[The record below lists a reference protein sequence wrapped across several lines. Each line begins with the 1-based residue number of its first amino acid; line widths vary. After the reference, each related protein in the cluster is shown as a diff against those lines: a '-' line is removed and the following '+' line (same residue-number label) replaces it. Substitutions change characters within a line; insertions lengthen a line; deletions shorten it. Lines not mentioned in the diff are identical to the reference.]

1 MVQLLEATD
10 AQSAEQAPLLNNAGI
25 LDGRGQRYVSIA
37 QLSPNSS
44 RELADSNR
52 NGTTAIKS
60 TTGPASDEESQNREE
75 VEEGI
80 GRRHVVR
87 IISVLLIGIFV
98 ANADGSILLATYPVL
113 GSEFNDLEN
122 SSWLI
127 TSFALAG
134 AATQTLYGKLSDI
147 YGRKTLVIAA
157 YVIFVAG
164 CAIVGVGQTMWQVVL
179 GRVISGAG
187 ASGMAGLVS
196 ILITDLLP
204 IRDVAQWR
212 AYVNLIATL
221 GRSVGGPLG
230 GWLVDV
236 IGWRW
241 SFFGQVP
248 PIVIAILL
256 VIVCLPSA
264 SPLTDSKPTQQTD
277 NGLASQESSLASQ
290 ESKFSRI
297 DFKGSVLFTLTIL
310 ALLLPVELGGVKLP
324 WSHPAIAALFIASV
338 ALLVVFVAVE
348 KRQEEPILPLE
359 IFHRRDAVFSF
370 LILGLQLAAQLG
382 LMFSVPLYFQIT
394 ARASSTAAGAHLV
407 PAVVGNALG
416 GLISGLLIKRSG
428 RYKAL
433 IILAV
438 TLSASGYLLLMLR
451 WHGDTNIWESLYI
464 FPSGFGMG
472 VAQSAVFISLQAVIA
487 EPSHL
492 APAISFMYL
501 TGTIGLTIGV
511 PLANAVTQTVLRRR
525 LGKRLLA
532 LGLRG
537 QEVRKIIAN
546 AVSDVYFVD
555 RVTGRVRDAVV
566 ESYVDGLWW
575 SHGVS
580 FLLSATALVLA
591 LFIKQKPLPDRPRA

>member
-1 MVQLLEATD
+1 MVQLPETAD
-10 AQSAEQAPLLNNAGI
+10 AQSAEHSPLLTKAGNSNE
-25 LDGRGQRYVSIA
+25 RGQTYVSVA
-37 QLSPNSS
+37 QVSPR

-52 NGTTAIKS
+52 NGTTSNSRA
-60 TTGPASDEESQNREE
+60 GDEESQDRGEVRE
-75 VEEGI
+75 GM
-80 GRRHVVR
+80 GRGQVVR
-87 IISVLLIGIFV
+87 IVSVLLIGIFV
-98 ANADGSILLATYPVL
+98 AHADGSILLATHPIIA
-113 GSEFNDLEN
+113 SEFNDLEN

-147 YGRKTLVIAA
+147 YGRKRLVITA
-157 YVIFVAG
+157 YVIFVVG
-164 CAIVGVGQTMWQVVL
+164 CGMGQTMSQVVL

-221 GRSVGGPLG
+221 GRSIGGPLG

-256 VIVCLPSA
+256 IIVYLPSA
-264 SPLTDSKPTQQTD
+264 SSSTELEPTQGTD
-277 NGLASQESSLASQ
+277 NDSASQK
-290 ESKFSRI
+290 SKLSRI
-297 DFKGSVLFTLTIL
+297 DFKGSILFTITIL
-310 ALLLPVELGGVKLP
+310 ALLLPIELGGVKLP
-324 WSHPAIAALFIASV
+324 WSHPVIAALFIAS
-338 ALLVVFVAVE
+338 ATLLVLFVAVE
-348 KRQEEPILPLE
+348 RRQEEPILPLE

-370 LILGLQLAAQLG
+370 LILGLQVAAQLG

-394 ARASSTAAGAHLV
+394 ARASNTAAGTHLV

-416 GLISGLLIKRSG
+416 GLISGLIIKRSG
-428 RYKAL
+428 RYKTL

-438 TLSASGYLLLMLR
+438 TLASSSYLLLMLR
-451 WHGDTNIWESLYI
+451 WHGNTNIWESLYI
-464 FPSGFGMG
+464 FPSGFGTG
-472 VAQSAVFISLQAVIA
+472 IAQSAVFISLQAVIA

-501 TGTIGLTIGV
+501 TSTIGLTIGV
-511 PLANAVTQTVLRRR
+511 PIANAVTQTVLRQSLGRR
-525 LGKRLLA
+525 LPM
-532 LGLRG
+532 LGLKG
-537 QEVRKIIAN
+537 DEVRKIIEN
-546 AVSDVYFVD
+546 AVSDVDFVD

-575 SHGVS
+575 SHGLS
-580 FLLSATALVLA
+580 FLLSATALAMA
-591 LFIKQKPLPDRPRA
+591 LFIKQKPLLDGPRA